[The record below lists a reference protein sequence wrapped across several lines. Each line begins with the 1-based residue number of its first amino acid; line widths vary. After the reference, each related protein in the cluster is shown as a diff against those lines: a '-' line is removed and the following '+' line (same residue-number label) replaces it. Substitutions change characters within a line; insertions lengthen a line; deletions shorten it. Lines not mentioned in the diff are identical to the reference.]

1 MESGISV
8 AETAEQMTGPAD
20 GNLEDGVII
29 RANGLT
35 RVFNHGLVAVDH
47 VTFEVK
53 QGEIFGFLGP
63 NGAGKTTTINMLI
76 TVLRPTEG
84 TASVCGY
91 DLTKEANMVRN
102 YIGVVPQEYTAD
114 EDLTG
119 LENILL
125 CADLYGIP
133 REVSEK
139 RADELLELVEL
150 TSFKDKRVD
159 TYSGGMRRRLELA
172 CGLINRPRVLFLD
185 EPTLGLDVQTRE
197 ATWNYIKKLKQEYGM
212 TLFMTTHYLEEA
224 DTLCDRIAIID
235 HGKILVVGSP
245 DDLKSALGGDII
257 TLGVEGKSD
266 ITDLIRGLENVKEV
280 RKQNGMYLIKAEKG
294 DITAPIIIEALRRN
308 GHTVT
313 RLSLT
318 RPTLNEVY
326 LDYTGKSMR
335 DVEESKEEFRAQ
347 RMTLRRARGR

>member
-1 MESGISV
+1 MKSGT
-8 AETAEQMTGPAD
+8 AAADTAEQRVGPAD
-20 GNLEDGVII
+20 GDSADGVIM
-29 RANGLT
+29 RADGLT
-35 RVFNHGLVAVDH
+35 RVFNHDLVAVDH
-47 VTFEVK
+47 VAFEVK

-76 TVLRPTEG
+76 TILKPTEG

-91 DLTKEANMVRN
+91 DLTKEANDVRN
-102 YIGVVPQEYTAD
+102 CIGVVPQEYTAD

-119 LENILL
+119 QENILL
-125 CADLYGIP
+125 CADLYGI
-133 REVSEK
+133 RRDISEK
-139 RADELLELVEL
+139 RADELLKLVEL
-150 TSFKDKRVD
+150 TPFKDKRVD

-185 EPTLGLDVQTRE
+185 EPTLGLDVQTRD

-235 HGKILVVGSP
+235 HGRILVIGSP

-257 TLGVEGKSD
+257 TLGVEGESD
-266 ITDLIRGLENVKEV
+266 ITDLVRGLKNVKEV
-280 RKQNGMYLIKAEKG
+280 KKQNGMYLIKAENG
-294 DITAPIIIEALRRN
+294 DVTAPIIIEALRRN

-335 DVEESKEEFRAQ
+335 DTEESKEEFRAQ
-347 RMTLRRARGR
+347 RMTLRRARRR